1 MMDNEIWVPIPPGL
15 EDETEESDL
24 LEYLS
29 SFTESLRPAF
39 DLKVD
44 DGDGRTTCISHQ
56 ITCASLTEGAVLIEY
71 EISTHTFYGC
81 KDIDSEG
88 WVCRSINGISNG
100 THWVFRASLSVDPR
114 STFEEF

>member
-1 MMDNEIWVPIPPGL
+1 MNDEIHIPILPGLGEDNE
-15 EDETEESDL
+15 EEVF
-24 LEYLS
+24 EYLAGL
-29 SFTESLRPAF
+29 TETLRPAF

-44 DGDGRTTCISHQ
+44 DGDERTTCVNHQ
-56 ITCASLTEGAVLIEY
+56 ITCVTLTDYGVQIDY

-88 WVCRSINGISNG
+88 FVCRTVNGVSNG
-100 THWVFRASLSVDPR
+100 THWVFRRSLSVDPR